1 MGTAQPPGTTPT
13 RRAVGSVERHV
24 PADLRIEQVPLTHPD
39 AQRLIEAVQQEYVAR
54 YGGRDRTP
62 MDAAELEPPS
72 GAFFVGYLDD
82 RPVTTGAW
90 RFRDD
95 VSRLGSTR
103 PAEVKR
109 MYVDL
114 AARRRG
120 LARLMLAHLE
130 DTARTAGADAMIM
143 ETGTAQPEAMALY
156 QAAGYVPIEP
166 FGHYRDSP
174 RNRCYG
180 RLLG

>member
-1 MGTAQPPGTTPT
+1 MGTTQGPP
-13 RRAVGSVERHV
+13 RA
-24 PADLRIEQVPLTHPD
+24 PAEGLADPRIEQRPVSHPD
-39 AQRLIEAVQQEYVAR
+39 AQLLVEAVQQEYVVR

-62 MDAAELEPPS
+62 MVASELAPPS
-72 GAFFVGYLDD
+72 GAFYVGYRDGM
-82 RPVTTGAW
+82 PVMTGAW

-95 VSRLGSTR
+95 VQRLGSAR

-109 MYVDL
+109 MYVVP
-114 AARRRG
+114 AARREG

-130 DTARTAGADAMIM
+130 ATARAAGAEVMIM

-156 QAAGYVPIEP
+156 LAAGYEPIEP
-166 FGHYRDSP
+166 FGHYRDAP

-180 RLLG
+180 RRLTS

>member
-1 MGTAQPPGTTPT
+1 M
-13 RRAVGSVERHV
+13 
-24 PADLRIEQVPLTHPD
+24 PADLRIEQLPISHPD
-39 AQRLIEAVQQEYVAR
+39 AQLLVEAVQQEYVVR

-62 MDAAELEPPS
+62 MRASELEPPY
-72 GAFFVGYLDD
+72 GAFYVGYRDA
-82 RPVTTGAW
+82 RPVMTGAW
-90 RFRDD
+90 RFRAD
-95 VSRLGSTR
+95 VTRLGARR

-109 MYVDL
+109 MYV
-114 AARRRG
+114 APEGRRQG

-130 DTARTAGADAMIM
+130 ATARTAGADVMIL

-156 QAAGYVPIEP
+156 EAAGYERVEP

-174 RNRCYG
+174 QNRCYAR